1 MFKSSMWDERYAG
14 KDFFYGR
21 EPNDFLRDHAAQL
34 PKGRVLCL
42 AEGEGRNAAFLA
54 QQGFQVTAV
63 DQSAVGLAKARA
75 LSSERNV
82 SIQTVQTD
90 LGTFEPAAGYWQGI
104 VSIWAHMPAPARASL
119 HQRCVA
125 GLASGGVFLLEAYT
139 PRQIEKRTGGPAD
152 PFLLMNVEDLRRE
165 LTGLHF
171 LLAREIER
179 DVREGAG
186 HNGISAVVQILAIK
200 P

>member
-1 MFKSSMWDERYAG
+1 M
-14 KDFFYGR
+14 
-21 EPNDFLRDHAAQL
+21 
-34 PKGRVLCL
+34 
-42 AEGEGRNAAFLA
+42 
-54 QQGFQVTAV
+54 
-63 DQSAVGLAKARA
+63 
-75 LSSERNV
+75 
-82 SIQTVQTD
+82 
-90 LGTFEPAAGYWQGI
+90 
-104 VSIWAHMPAPARASL
+104 
-119 HQRCVA
+119 
-125 GLASGGVFLLEAYT
+125 EAYT

-171 LLAREIER
+171 LLARETER